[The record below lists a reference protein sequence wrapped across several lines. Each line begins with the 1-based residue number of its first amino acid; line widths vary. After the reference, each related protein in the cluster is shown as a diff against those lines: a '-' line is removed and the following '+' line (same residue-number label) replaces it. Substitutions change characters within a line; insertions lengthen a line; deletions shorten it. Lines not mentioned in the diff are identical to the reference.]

1 MKNNGLFAVIVALNG
16 DTPPPPLIIHKLDL
30 KYLGS

>member
-16 DTPPPPLIIHKLDL
+16 DTPPPPP
-30 KYLGS
+30 YNSQAGSKIFG